1 MSDITPAGAAPRP
14 TPPRRRRSAS
24 CRAQA
29 GAPVGA
35 DAPRGRMAGW
45 GRVPRLVFW
54 RVVKMVAVVL
64 AIVVANF
71 LLIHAAPGDPASVM
85 AGQSGAADAQFVAQL
100 RHQFG
105 LDQPLSTQLW
115 LYLRAVL
122 GGDLGMSHREGR
134 PVAALIAERLPATLL
149 LTGTAF
155 ALALAAGITLGA
167 AAARR
172 VGRWSDSLITVVA
185 LGFYATPIF
194 WVGLMLV
201 LVFSVWLDWLP
212 AFGMETVGADL
223 HGWAAAADTAR
234 YLVLPALT
242 LGLFYMGVY
251 ARITRSAML
260 EVAGQDFVRTA
271 RAKGVPEGR
280 ILRRHVLRNA
290 LLPVVTL
297 AGIQAG
303 QLIGGSVLVETVF
316 AWPGIG
322 RLAFDA
328 LLARDYQVLL
338 GVFLVTSILVV
349 LVNLATDLV
358 YVLIDPRTRVA

>member
-1 MSDITPAGAAPRP
+1 VRIARFLI
-14 TPPRRRRSAS
+14 
-24 CRAQA
+24 
-29 GAPVGA
+29 V
-35 DAPRGRMAGW
+35 
-45 GRVPRLVFW
+45 RL
-54 RVVKMVAVVL
+54 VKMVGIVL
-64 AIVVANF
+64 AIVCVNF

-85 AGQSGAADAQFVAQL
+85 AGQSGSADPQFVAQL

-115 LYLRAVL
+115 IYVSSVMR
-122 GGDLGMSHREGR
+122 GDLGVSHVQQRT
-134 PVAALIAERLPATLL
+134 VLSLIMERLPATLL

-155 ALALAAGITLGA
+155 AFALIVGIALGA

-172 VGRWSDSLITVVA
+172 VGTCADSAITVLA

-212 AFGMETVGADL
+212 SFGMNTVGADL
-223 HGWAAAADTAR
+223 HGLAAVADTAQ

-242 LGLFYMGVY
+242 LGLFYMAVY
-251 ARITRSAML
+251 ARLTRSAML
-260 EVAGQDFVRTA
+260 DVAGEDFIRTA

-280 ILRRHVLRNA
+280 ILRRHILRNA

-338 GVFLVTSILVV
+338 GVFLTTAILVV
-349 LVNLATDLV
+349 LFNLATDLI
-358 YVLIDPRTRVA
+358 YLAIDPRMQAS